1 MKLRSALF
9 MPGNNPGMLQNGGIH
24 GADGIILDL
33 EDAVPVSEKDAARS
47 LVKNALLMLKYPC
60 KTMVR
65 VNGITTPYW
74 KADLKTIV
82 PCNPDILVIPKC
94 ESPEEMQKW
103 DREVSKLEQ
112 EARLQAG
119 NIRFMCLIESPL
131 GVKNG
136 YDIAAATHRVESLA
150 LGCADLTLDLGTQVS
165 LEGIEVAYAMGKML
179 MDARAA
185 GVYAYDTAYADVE
198 NIEGLMARCRVS
210 KQMGYDGRPVISP
223 SHVDIVNS
231 FFSPSKK
238 EIEAAREIVEAAEEG
253 LRQGKGAISL
263 HGSMI
268 DAPILKRAK
277 NVLELA
283 KLKGGGD
290 AR

>member
-1 MKLRSALF
+1 MKIRSALF
-9 MPGNNPGMLQNGGIH
+9 MPGNNPGMLQNGGVH

-33 EDAVPVSEKDAARS
+33 EDAVPISEKDAARA
-47 LVKNALLMLKYPC
+47 LVKNALLTLKYPC

-65 VNGITTPYW
+65 VNGITTLYW
-74 KADLKTIV
+74 KEDLQAIV

-94 ESPEEMQKW
+94 ESSEEMQNW

-112 EARLQAG
+112 KAGLQVG
-119 NIRFMCLIESPL
+119 NIRFMCLIESPQ
-131 GVKNG
+131 GVRNG
-136 YDIAAATHRVESLA
+136 YEIAVAAPRVDSLA
-150 LGCADLTLDLGTQVS
+150 LGCADLTVDIGTQVS

-185 GVYAYDTAYADVE
+185 GVYAYDTAYADVD
-198 NIEGLMARCRVS
+198 NIDGLIARCQIS

-223 SHVDIVNS
+223 GHVDIVNGI
-231 FFSPSKK
+231 FSPSEK
-238 EIEAAREIVEAAEEG
+238 EIEAAGEIVEAAEEG

-263 HGSMI
+263 HGAMI
-268 DAPILKRAK
+268 DAPILKRAR

-283 KLKGGGD
+283 KLMRGGD
-290 AR
+290 SK